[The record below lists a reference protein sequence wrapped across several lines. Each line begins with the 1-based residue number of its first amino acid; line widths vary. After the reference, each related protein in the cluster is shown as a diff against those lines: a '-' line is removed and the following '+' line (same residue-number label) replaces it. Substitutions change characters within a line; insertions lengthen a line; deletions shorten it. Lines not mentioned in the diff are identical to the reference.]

1 MFDSKAFL
9 KVLSTHPGVYCMR
22 DAANKILYV
31 GKAKNLKNRV
41 SSYFKEHDDPRIS
54 QMVSQ
59 IASIDITITPSENE
73 ALLLENSLIK
83 TLKPRYNVIF
93 RDDKSYPY
101 LFLSKH
107 EFPRLV
113 YFRGK
118 QKLAGQYFGPYPSSL
133 AVRDTLTILQKLFKI
148 RQCDDLFFNNRS
160 RPCLQYQIGRCS
172 APCVDY
178 VTQED
183 YQSQVNNVA
192 LFLKGKESTIIND
205 LVQKMETAS
214 QQHAFEAAAAFR
226 DQITRLR
233 MIHDQQVIYR
243 QHGNADVIAVGELKG
258 HFCIQ
263 MLYIRQG
270 RILDTQTY
278 FPKQV
283 GEGTRSSVLRGF
295 LTQFYL
301 NQEDKLDY
309 PSEILLNDMVDDADL
324 IAEALSDAAKHRV
337 KVFVPQKGEKIRWL
351 TMASENAVQALHRKS
366 SQATFVTQRW
376 LELKKVLGLNQALSR
391 IECFDI
397 SHTQGEATI
406 ASCVVFDANG
416 AMKAEYRRYNMDVVA
431 NDDYAAMEQALTKR
445 YLKRKTEELPLP
457 ELIMVDG
464 GKGQLHRAKKALLEC
479 QILDVMLLGI
489 AKGEGRKPGLET
501 LYVTRVQSD
510 EESIIKLPPTSSALH
525 LLQQIRDEAHR
536 FAISGHRQKRAKAR
550 KHSPLEAIPGIGE
563 KRRQALINHFG
574 GYQALAGASIE
585 AISKVP
591 GISLDLAQKI
601 YEALHS

>member
-1 MFDSKAFL
+1 MFDHVAFL
-9 KVLSTHPGVYCMR
+9 KTLSTRPGVYCMR
-22 DAANKILYV
+22 DAASKILYV

-41 SSYFKEHDDPRIS
+41 GSYFKEHDDPRIN
-54 QMVSQ
+54 QLVSH

-178 VTQED
+178 VTKED
-183 YQSQVNNVA
+183 YQAQVDNVA
-192 LFLKGKESTIIND
+192 LFLKGKEGTIIHD
-205 LVQKMETAS
+205 LVEKMETAS
-214 QQHAFEAAAAFR
+214 EQHAFEAAAAFR
-226 DQITRLR
+226 DQISRLR

-278 FPKQV
+278 FPKQI

-301 NQEDKLDY
+301 NQEDKSDY
-309 PSEILLNDMVDDADL
+309 PSEILLNDAVDDADL
-324 IAEALSDAAKHRV
+324 IAQALCDAAKHRV
-337 KVFVPQKGEKIRWL
+337 KVFVPQKGEKIKWL
-351 TMASENAVQALHRKS
+351 TMASENAAQALHRKS

-416 AMKAEYRRYNMDVVA
+416 PMKSEYRRYNMEVAA

-479 QILDVMLLGI
+479 QILDVLLLGI

-510 EESIIKLPPTSSALH
+510 EEFIIKLPPTSSALH

-550 KHSPLEAIPGIGE
+550 KHSPLEAIAGVGL

-574 GYQALAGASIE
+574 GYQALAGASME
-585 AISKVP
+585 AIAKVP
-591 GISLDLAQKI
+591 GISLQLATKI

>member
-1 MFDSKAFL
+1 MFNPQEF
-9 KVLSTHPGVYCMR
+9 VNTLSSHPGVYCMR
-22 DAANKILYV
+22 DLANKPLYV

-41 SSYFKEHDDPRIS
+41 SSYFKPQDDPRIG

-59 IASIDITITPSENE
+59 IAGIDITVTSSENE
-73 ALLLENSLIK
+73 ALLLESSLIK
-83 TLKPRYNVIF
+83 ALKPRYNVIF
-93 RDDKSYPY
+93 RDDKTYPY
-101 LFLSKH
+101 LFLSQH
-107 EFPRLV
+107 AFPRLV

-118 QKLAGQYFGPYPSSL
+118 QKFAGQYFGPYPSSI
-133 AVRDTLTILQKLFKI
+133 AVKETLTVLQKLFKI

-160 RPCLQYQIGRCS
+160 RPCLQYQIGRCT
-172 APCVDY
+172 APCVNY
-178 VTQED
+178 VSQEAYQED
-183 YQSQVNNVA
+183 VQNVS
-192 LFLKGKESTIIND
+192 LFLKGKESSIITD
-205 LVQKMETAS
+205 LVNKMETAS
-214 QQHAFEAAAAFR
+214 QAHDFEAAAGYR

-233 MIHDQQVIYR
+233 TIHDQQAIFK

-263 MLYIRQG
+263 LLYIREG

-283 GEGTRSSVLRGF
+283 GEGTRSGVLRGF

-309 PSEILLNDMVDDADL
+309 PNEILLNEPVEDEAV
-324 IAEALSDAAKHRV
+324 IAQAITESAKHRV
-337 KVFVPQKGEKIRWL
+337 KVYQPQKGEKIKWL
-351 TMASENAVQALHRKS
+351 TLAVENAVQALDRRSNQAS
-366 SQATFVTQRW
+366 SITQRW
-376 LELKKVLGLNQALSR
+376 IELKKALGLNQSLSR

-416 AMKAEYRRYNMDVVA
+416 PMKAEYRRYNLDVG
-431 NDDYAAMEQALTKR
+431 NDDYAAMEQVLTKR
-445 YLKRKTEELPLP
+445 YLKRKAEELPLP

-464 GKGQLHRAKKALLEC
+464 GKGQLNKAKQALKEC
-479 QILDVMLLGI
+479 QIIDVMLMAI

-501 LYVTRVQSD
+501 LYVSRVQNT
-510 EESIIKLPPTSSALH
+510 EEFIIDLPPTSSALH

-536 FAISGHRQKRAKAR
+536 FAITGHRQKRAKTR
-550 KHSPLEAIPGIGE
+550 KHSPLEAIAGIGE
-563 KRRQALINHFG
+563 KRRQALNNYFG
-574 GYQALAGASIE
+574 GYQALAGASVE

-591 GISLDLAQKI
+591 GISLQLAAKI
-601 YEALHS
+601 YEALHG